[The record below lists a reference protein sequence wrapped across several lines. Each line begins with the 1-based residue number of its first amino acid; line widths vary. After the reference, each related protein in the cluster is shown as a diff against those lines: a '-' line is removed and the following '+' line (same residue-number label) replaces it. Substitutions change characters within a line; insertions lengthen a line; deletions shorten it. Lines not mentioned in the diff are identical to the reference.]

1 MHKTFLLNKL
11 PSYNLIKNS
20 ITMDNKPKSKSRREF
35 ITDATALGI
44 VGVLGAGNLISSCSQ
59 QREKYQTPVLADIAP
74 DGPLLKAGL
83 VGCGG
88 RGTGAAIN
96 FLNAGPNLQITALGD
111 IFQDRLDRCRKSLK
125 EQRDVD
131 IPDENCFL
139 GFDAYK
145 HVIDSGVDIV
155 IMATPPHFRPQHFEA
170 AVQARKHAFIEKPCA
185 VDPVGARSVMA
196 TGKMAESAG
205 LTVVA
210 GTQLR
215 HARDHIATFEQVKN
229 GAIGDLISGNALRL
243 GGKLWHRNRQEGESD
258 MEAMLRD
265 WVNWCWLSGDHI
277 AEQFVHQIDILNW
290 FFEKFPTNAVGFG
303 GRHRRPTGD
312 QYDFI
317 SVDYTFDDGKKYQ
330 GMHRQIDGC
339 YNNSEVIIYGTKGY
353 TNCQNKI
360 FDNNHELI
368 WEYEY
373 LTDEEGQPTRRLPVV
388 REDQSHINLV
398 TAIRTNKP
406 VNEAITMASSSL
418 VAIMGRESAYT
429 GQMVTW
435 EEMMSSGL
443 RLGPEEYEMGPVDIK
458 PEPPVP
464 GTAPSA

>member
-1 MHKTFLLNKL
+1 M
-11 PSYNLIKNS
+11 
-20 ITMDNKPKSKSRREF
+20 KPKSQSRRQF
-35 ITDATALGI
+35 IEGAAMLGVMGTI
-44 VGVLGAGNLISSCSQ
+44 GAGHLLSSC
-59 QREKYQTPVLADIAP
+59 QRRRKSYTPPPLADIAP

-111 IFQDRLDRCRKSLK
+111 VFPERVERCRSTLK
-125 EQRDVD
+125 AQRDVD
-131 IPDENCFL
+131 VPARNCFS

-145 HVIDSGVDIV
+145 YVIDSDVDV
-155 IMATPPHFRPQHFEA
+155 IICATPPHFRPMHFEA

-185 VDPVGARSVMA
+185 VDPVGAKSIMA
-196 TGKMAESAG
+196 SGKMAEAAG
-205 LTVVA
+205 LTVVS

-215 HARDHIATFEQVKN
+215 HARDHIATFNMIKN
-229 GAIGDLISGNALRL
+229 GAIGDLVSGNALRL
-243 GGKLWHRNRQEGESD
+243 GGKLWHTDRQEGWSD

-290 FFEKFPTNAVGFG
+290 FFEKFPSKAIGFG

-317 SVDYTFDDGKKYQ
+317 SVDYEFDDGRKYQ

-339 YNNSEVIIYGTKGY
+339 HNHSSVTLYGTKGY

-360 FDNNHELI
+360 FDYDNNLT
-368 WEYEY
+368 WEYQY
-373 LTDEEGQPTRRLPVV
+373 VVDEDGQPTSRLPVV

-398 TAIRTNKP
+398 TAIRTNNP
-406 VNEAITMASSSL
+406 VNEAHTMASSSL
-418 VAIMGRESAYT
+418 VAVMGRESAYT
-429 GQMVTW
+429 GKLVTW
-435 EEMMSSGL
+435 DDMMNSGQ
-443 RLGPEEYEMGPVDIK
+443 RLGPTEYRMGPVDIR
-458 PEPPVP
+458 PVPPVP
-464 GTAPSA
+464 GIPAG

>member
-1 MHKTFLLNKL
+1 
-11 PSYNLIKNS
+11 
-20 ITMDNKPKSKSRREF
+20 MDSKPKSRSRREF
-35 ITDATALGI
+35 IEGAATLGVMGAI
-44 VGVLGAGNLISSCSQ
+44 GAGHLLSSCKPG
-59 QREKYQTPVLADIAP
+59 REKYDAPVLYDIAP
-74 DGPLLKAGL
+74 DGPPLKAGL

-96 FLNAGPNLQITALGD
+96 FLNAGPNTQITALGD
-111 IFQDRLDRCRKSLK
+111 VFQDRLDRCRSSLK

-131 IPDENCFL
+131 IPDQNCFI

-145 HVIDSGVDIV
+145 HVIDSGVDVV
-155 IMATPPHFRPQHFEA
+155 ICATPPHFRPEHFEA

-185 VDPVGARSVMA
+185 VDPVGARSVMSS
-196 TGKMAESAG
+196 GKMAEAAG
-205 LTVVA
+205 LTVVS
-210 GTQLR
+210 GTQMR
-215 HARDHIATFEQVKN
+215 HARDYIATFGMIKN
-229 GAIGDLISGNALRL
+229 GAIGDLVSGTALRL
-243 GGKLWHRNRQEGESD
+243 GGKLWHRNRQEGWSD

-277 AEQFVHQIDILNW
+277 TEMFVHQIDVLNW
-290 FFEKFPTNAVGFG
+290 FFEKFPSKAVGFG

-317 SVDYTFDDGKKYQ
+317 SVDYEFDDGRNYN

-339 YNNSEVIIYGTKGY
+339 YNTSTIKIFGTKGY
-353 TNCQNKI
+353 TNCQNQI
-360 FDNNHELI
+360 FDYNDNLI

-373 LTDEEGQPTRRLPVV
+373 QLDDQGRPRLPVV

-398 TAIRTNKP
+398 TAIRNNNP
-406 VNEAITMASSSL
+406 VNEANRMASSTL

-429 GQMVTW
+429 GQLVTW
-435 EEMMSSGL
+435 DDMMNSGL

-464 GTAPSA
+464 GTPVSQ